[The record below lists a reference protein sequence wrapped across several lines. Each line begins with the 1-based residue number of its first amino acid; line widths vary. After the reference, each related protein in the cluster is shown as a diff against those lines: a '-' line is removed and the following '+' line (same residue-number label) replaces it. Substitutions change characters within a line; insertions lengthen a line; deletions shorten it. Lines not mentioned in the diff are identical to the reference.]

1 MTMCVVCGQPC
12 VPMADYEYPVCVDC
26 DLWRHDA
33 LERLTQ
39 VRPQAVHAPPPETP
53 IFPGLQRLAAIVTA
67 ETYGRLVPEYH
78 NNRNDELAALQKP
91 QPPLRVIE
99 GGAA

>member
-1 MTMCVVCGQPC
+1 VSVCVVCGQLC
-12 VPMADYEYPVCVDC
+12 VPMADYDQPVCIRC
-26 DLWRHDA
+26 DS
-33 LERLTQ
+33 
-39 VRPQAVHAPPPETP
+39 VREVAQEVHRRNPQAVDAPIENPRIPA
-53 IFPGLQRLAAIVTA
+53 LQRLAATVTA